1 VDFAYAKTAP
11 EMARWSNHHCPN
23 AVYWLDL
30 FVHSN
35 FQQVGWVSDWF
46 PYTVSETKVYGNL
59 AEN

>member
-1 VDFAYAKTAP
+1 
-11 EMARWSNHHCPN
+11 MARWSNHHCPN